1 MGIRS
6 KATRVLFG
14 LCVFIPV
21 AAFAADT
28 YDGTYLRIAR
38 VQVGGTVYGD
48 VWVRPRG
55 VVSVG
60 YDKLRSN
67 PSVSTAPSAYQDS
80 FDPATGRLTMPVVQ
94 AYGTVY
100 ADVVVTI
107 QEVVFVGGV
116 FGSNL
121 GTLSTAYASTTGSDA
136 NPGTLSQPFRT
147 AQMCAS
153 TLAPGGTCYLRQG
166 TYAETVTPNSNTMIA
181 SYPNETATIDGSDPV
196 PASLWSKYQGSI
208 YRAPLSLAAGDSN
221 QVFVGGEAMTE
232 ARWPNGDD
240 LFHPV
245 WATAQSGT
253 TASTLVDANLPSA
266 NLAGT
271 RIHWWSGSDPW
282 DPQTGVIT
290 SSGAGQATFSLDGAS
305 FLDSIVPQSGGYYHL
320 FGSLALLDTPREW
333 YYDAGAGQL
342 YFWAPKGADPA
353 QLPVSV
359 KQRQYAFDL
368 NGASNVTLKNLQ
380 VIAANV
386 VTDINSSGNTLD
398 TLKVTYPTQF
408 TTLPD
413 MPTCPWAACNT
424 YPNSYWY
431 NHIADSGIVING
443 SGNAIV
449 NSEIAYSAGN
459 GVSLLGSGNTV
470 RNNLIH
476 HVGAAA
482 NNTSGVA
489 IQGTGHHV
497 TNNTIYAVPR
507 FAIFLGTVSYY
518 PYVPPNN
525 NDVSYNNIFDCVMV
539 SRDAACIYAG
549 GQPGVSGTVIHHN
562 WIHDSSA
569 RDPGPAASFAL
580 AGVYFDEDASGWAA
594 TQNVLW
600 NNQGW
605 NVFIHGGTG
614 TVPMDIIVANNSIP
628 DAAQHAAILLLDV
641 VACGS
646 TQIANNQVLA
656 APQQVSYA
664 EVGSN
669 CTLTNNS
676 ATAAGA
682 TEMASV
688 VPGCNFAGCSSSA
701 PPAVVNGV
709 VAASIQ
715 AAPFSRRV
723 SPGAAATFSVIG
735 AGSGPLG
742 YQWQRNGLDIP
753 GATSPTYTTP
763 ATSLGDDGTS
773 FTVTVSNSLGN
784 AKSTPAILNV
794 E

>member
-14 LCVFIPV
+14 LCVLSPV
-21 AAFAADT
+21 AALAVDT
-28 YDGTYLRIAR
+28 YDGTYLRIPR
-38 VQVGGTVYGD
+38 VQVGGSVYGN
-48 VWVRPRG
+48 VIVRPGG

-60 YDKLRSN
+60 FDKMRSN
-67 PSVSTAPSAYQDS
+67 PSVTSAPSATQDS
-80 FDPATGRLTMPVVQ
+80 YDPSTRQLTIPAVQ

-100 ADVVVTI
+100 ANVVVAI
-107 QEVVFVGGV
+107 SEVVFVGGIL
-116 FGSNL
+116 GSDL
-121 GTLSTAYASTTGSDA
+121 GTMATAYASTSGSDA

-153 TLAPGGTCYLRQG
+153 SLAPGGTCYLRQG
-166 TYAETVTPNSNTMIA
+166 TYAETVTPNSNTTIT
-181 SYPNETATIDGSDPV
+181 SYANEVATLDGSDPV
-196 PASLWSKYQGSI
+196 PASAWTNYQGAI
-208 YRAPLSLAAGDSN
+208 YRAPLSLATGDSN

-253 TASTLVDANLPSA
+253 TASTLVDAKLPPG
-266 NLAGT
+266 NLAGA

-290 SSGAGQATFSLDGAS
+290 SSGAGEATFSLDGAS
-305 FLDSIVPQSGGYYHL
+305 FLDYIVPQSGGYYHL
-320 FGSLALLDTPREW
+320 FGSLALLDQQREW
-333 YYDAGAGQL
+333 YYDAAAGLL
-342 YFWAPKGADPA
+342 YFWAPNGVNPG
-353 QLPVSV
+353 QLPVTV

-368 NGASNVTLKNLQ
+368 SGASNVTLKKLQ
-380 VIAANV
+380 VFAANV
-386 VTDINSSGNTLD
+386 VTDVNSSGNTLD
-398 TLKVTYPTQF
+398 TLKVTWPSQF

-413 MPTCPWAACNT
+413 MPACPWSGCNT
-424 YPNSYWY
+424 YPSSYWY
-431 NHIADSGIVING
+431 NHIADSGVVLNG
-443 SGNAIV
+443 TGNAIV
-449 NSEIAYSAGN
+449 NSEVAYSAGN
-459 GVSLLGSGNTV
+459 GVSLLGTGNTV

-476 HVGAAA
+476 HVGAVA

-507 FAIFLGTVSYY
+507 FAIVLGTVSYY
-518 PYVPPNN
+518 PYVPPSN
-525 NDVSYNNIFDCVMV
+525 NDIGYNNIFDCVMV

-569 RDPGPAASFAL
+569 RDPGPAASFAV

-614 TVPMDIIVANNSIP
+614 TVPMDIMVANNSIP

-646 TQIANNQVLA
+646 TQVANNQVLA

-669 CTLTNNS
+669 CTFTNNS

-701 PPAVVNGV
+701 PPAVVNGL
-709 VAASIQ
+709 VAASIA
-715 AAPFSRRV
+715 AAPYSVRV
-723 SPGAAATFSVIG
+723 AQGASATFSAVG
-735 AGSGPLG
+735 AGSGQLV
-742 YQWQRNGLDIP
+742 YQWQRNGVAIP
-753 GATSPTYTTP
+753 GATLPAYTTP
-763 ATSLGDDGTS
+763 ATSLADDGSS
-773 FTVTVSNSLGN
+773 FTVTVSNTLGS
-784 AKSTPAILNV
+784 ATSAAAILNV